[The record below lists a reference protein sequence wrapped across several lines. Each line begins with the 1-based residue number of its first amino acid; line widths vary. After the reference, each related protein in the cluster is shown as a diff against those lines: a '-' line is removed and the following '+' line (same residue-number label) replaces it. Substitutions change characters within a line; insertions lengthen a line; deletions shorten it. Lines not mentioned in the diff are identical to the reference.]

1 VDQTA
6 VGIDV
11 SKATLDVAVWPGGE
25 AWQVVYD
32 TDGVDALV
40 DQLVELQPER
50 VVVEATGRLEVA
62 LLAALAAAGLPT
74 VRVNP
79 RQVRDFARATGQFA
93 KTDRLDAQVLARF
106 GAQLQPE
113 LRPLPEAEAEELRAL
128 LVRRR
133 QLLEMLVAEEHRAGQ
148 PGLPVAVQTQ
158 IAAHVRWLREQVGGV
173 DRDLRR
179 SVLASP
185 VWRRADHLL
194 RSVPGVGQV
203 LATTLLAELP
213 ELSQLNRR
221 QLAALVGVAPL
232 DRQSGAFHGRRRTHG
247 GRRSVR
253 RVLYMAALTATRCN
267 PPIRRLY
274 LRLVDAGKPGKV
286 ALVACMR
293 KLLLVVRAVL
303 RSGQPWSPELAAA

>member
-1 VDQTA
+1 MDQTA

-40 DQLVELQPER
+40 DQLVELHPER

-62 LLAALAAAGLPT
+62 LLAALAAAGLPA

-213 ELSQLNRR
+213 ELSQLSRR

-232 DRQSGAFHGRRRTHG
+232 DRQSGAFDGRRRTHG
-247 GRRSVR
+247 GRRAVR